1 MPSTLRSNCF
11 SVIIRVIRLIRG
23 RPRDAGGCKGLTTNG
38 ILADRST
45 GRDAIV
51 CNARGRGGMM
61 SVVGQRFGVTVGSIA
76 RVPRKAKTE
85 N

>member
-45 GRDAIV
+45 DTMQLCAMLGAG
-51 CNARGRGGMM
+51 A
-61 SVVGQRFGVTVGSIA
+61 A
-76 RVPRKAKTE
+76 
-85 N
+85 